1 MGFVLFTQKKASMG
15 FMNANQR
22 PCCRN
27 CAHSQQVAPSHSSN
41 DIHPWRCVRGGF
53 GVTSLAVCN
62 EHSPAQK
69 GATA

>member
-1 MGFVLFTQKKASMG
+1 MGFVPFIEKKKAMG
-15 FMNANQR
+15 YLNAAQR
-22 PCCRN
+22 PCCLN
-27 CAHSQQVAPSHSSN
+27 CAHVKPSTGSS
-41 DIHPWRCVRGGF
+41 DAYYPGHCSRGGF